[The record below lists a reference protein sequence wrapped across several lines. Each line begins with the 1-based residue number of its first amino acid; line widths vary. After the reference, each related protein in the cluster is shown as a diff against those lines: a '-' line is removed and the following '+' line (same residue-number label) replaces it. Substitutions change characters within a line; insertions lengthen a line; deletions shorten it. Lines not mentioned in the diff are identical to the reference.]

1 MCNTVQE
8 WSQFYA
14 GFVSLEV
21 QKVVSCIIVS
31 YYIIVS
37 YITAKRLA
45 FLSTRKV
52 CCRVDAK
59 FVTGVLMMIIF
70 SFSAV
75 QRKVMSWRE
84 EDASQLHRNIPRDQ
98 ET

>member
-14 GFVSLEV
+14 GFVSLKV
-21 QKVVSCIIVS
+21 QKVVSCV
-31 YYIIVS
+31 IVS

-45 FLSTRKV
+45 CLSTCKV
-52 CCRVDAK
+52 CCGVDAK
-59 FVTGVLMMIIF
+59 FVTGVLMIIIF

-75 QRKVMSWRE
+75 QRKMMSWRE